1 VSEGNYL
8 RKRRKNFFLSED
20 CCSYIEELAYFLGLS
35 EGGTIETAVREL
47 RDRHEEKLGKRESNK
62 AKNPFFR
69 RQA

>member
-69 RQA
+69 RHA